1 MARVSPQEGAFW
13 ARYYWYIV
21 DSFIYLEISRSMIFF
36 IFQTCHLMISTWAA
50 FWFFSNFPK
59 IRFVLAWWAHPM
71 YSEPTLSNFSEDTLI
86 EVCVMCSTYGS
97 CKCGYCRF
105 EQLAPFL
112 LHNKRGQELRYLDLL
127 YHSYL
132 FENFCVM

>member
-36 IFQTCHLMISTWAA
+36 IFQTCHLVISTWAA

-71 YSEPTLSNFSEDTLI
+71 YSEPTLSNFSEDRHWLKFVWCVVRM
-86 EVCVMCSTYGS
+86 EVVSAVIAGLNNWHHFFYTKEAKNYGTWIYYIIHTFSKTFVVM
-97 CKCGYCRF
+97 
-105 EQLAPFL
+105 
-112 LHNKRGQELRYLDLL
+112 
-127 YHSYL
+127 
-132 FENFCVM
+132 